1 MPRAEEENQR
11 IRDERKEK
19 ICYAAINVFARK
31 GLAAAKISDI
41 ASQAQISLGLF
52 YHYFASKEELF
63 RVLVE
68 AATQG
73 IAELTQKALVYE
85 GRPLDRI
92 RWLVSVMLESM
103 YNSPDAYLMVLQ
115 ALTNEAIPLELREAL
130 REKMHATYDLLVQ
143 LVKEGQASGEIA
155 PGTPEEL
162 ARLYF
167 ICIQGIALD
176 TSMFGHLDRGRVSVD
191 TVLRI
196 FKA

>member
-19 ICYAAINVFARK
+19 ICYAAINIFARK

-41 ASQAQISLGLF
+41 ATQAQISLGLF

-68 AATQG
+68 TATQG
-73 IAELTQKALVYE
+73 IAEITPKAM
-85 GRPLDRI
+85 GQPGTPLDKI

-115 ALTNEAIPLELREAL
+115 ALITEVIPLELRQAL
-130 REKMHATYDLLVQ
+130 QEKMHATYDLLVQ
-143 LVKEGQASGEIA
+143 LIKEGQATGELS
-155 PGTPEEL
+155 PGVPEEL

-167 ICIQGIALD
+167 VCIQGIALD
-176 TSMFGHLDRGRVSVD
+176 TSMFGHLERGRVSVD